1 MVRLLPTTTKQ
12 TTKLNICI
20 YIYSVYSI
28 EIEREREVEGC
39 KSFGGETQ
47 KFSPAKDE
55 EKVRLLLVISRKE
68 KWRGHHFALTPPSS
82 SYARIVVYT
91 IDLGSR
97 APLFSL
103 FSIGKWVARRTPSF
117 VVIGYFRC
125 DDTPV
130 PRALNVCSI
139 ILLPKGPSYSMNMAQ
154 LFAIGN
160 TPTNMCLHA
169 CVRVGGPL
177 RSINRTRAEHPVHEP
192 STCCPICFDLFFY
205 CPKSLALIVRY
216 TINRNDARLFPQLV
230 LHRLEMWQKCW
241 HCLRKE
247 RVDRL
252 WRHQQIIF
260 ALILASLVF
269 KKSFLRRASFHSSI

>member
-1 MVRLLPTTTKQ
+1 MY
-12 TTKLNICI
+12 I
-20 YIYSVYSI
+20 YIYSVYRI
-28 EIEREREVEGC
+28 EIEREREKWRVVNHLVV
-39 KSFGGETQ
+39 KP

-82 SYARIVVYT
+82 SYARIV
-91 IDLGSR
+91 
-97 APLFSL
+97 
-103 FSIGKWVARRTPSF
+103 
-117 VVIGYFRC
+117 GYFRC

-205 CPKSLALIVRY
+205 CSKSLALIVRY

-230 LHRLEMWQKCW
+230 LHRLEMWQKC
-241 HCLRKE
+241 
-247 RVDRL
+247 
-252 WRHQQIIF
+252 
-260 ALILASLVF
+260 
-269 KKSFLRRASFHSSI
+269 